1 MYEMLLL
8 LLLVS
13 PFILAVYFYIHPTK
27 EYLQIKKDAEKSRQ
41 RKARYW
47 ERKRA
52 KRKIMWS

>member
-1 MYEMLLL
+1 MYEVLLL

-13 PFILAVYFYIHPTK
+13 PFILAVYFYIYPTK

-47 ERKRA
+47 ARKRA
-52 KRKIMWS
+52 KRGGWL

>member
-1 MYEMLLL
+1 MYEVLLL

-13 PFILAVYFYIHPTK
+13 PFILAVYFCIYPTK

-47 ERKRA
+47 ATKNK
-52 KRKIMWS
+52 KRKLRGW